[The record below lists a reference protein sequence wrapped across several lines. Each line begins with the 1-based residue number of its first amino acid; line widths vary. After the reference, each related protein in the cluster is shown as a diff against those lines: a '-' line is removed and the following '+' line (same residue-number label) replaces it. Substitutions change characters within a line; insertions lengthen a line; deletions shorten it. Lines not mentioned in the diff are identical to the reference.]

1 MLFPDRV
8 LNMDFFQLEWLQFV
22 FKMLMAFILAL
33 PIGWNRERH
42 TRTMGIRTFPL
53 VALGSTAYVLISLAV
68 LRGELDAQA
77 RIIQGLIT
85 GIGFVGGGAI
95 LKDPAGSVRGTAT
108 AVSVWTTGA
117 LGIAVAYGRFDIV
130 IIISL
135 VNYLT
140 LRIMT
145 DVKNNIHKEG

>member
-1 MLFPDRV
+1 
-8 LNMDFFQLEWLQFV
+8 MDFFQLEWLQFV
-22 FKMLMAFILAL
+22 FKMLVAFILAL

-68 LRGELDAQA
+68 LRDDLDAQA

-95 LKDPAGSVRGTAT
+95 LKDSAGSVHGTAT

-117 LGIAVAYGRFDIV
+117 LGIAVAYGRFDIA

-145 DVKNNIHKEG
+145 DVKNNIDKAD

>member
-1 MLFPDRV
+1 M
-8 LNMDFFQLEWLQFV
+8 MEFFQLQWLQFAL
-22 FKMLMAFILAL
+22 KMLVAFILAL

-42 TRTMGIRTFPL
+42 TRIMGLRTFPL
-53 VALGSTAYVLISLAV
+53 VALGSTAYVLISLTV
-68 LRGELDAQA
+68 LRENQEAQA

-95 LKDPAGSVRGTAT
+95 LKDPAGSVQGTAT

-117 LGIAVAYGRFDIV
+117 LGIAVAYGRFDIAL
-130 IIISL
+130 IISL

-140 LRIMT
+140 LRFMT
-145 DVKNNIHKEG
+145 VVKNNINKNE

>member
-1 MLFPDRV
+1 
-8 LNMDFFQLEWLQFV
+8 MDYFQLEWLQFV
-22 FKMLMAFILAL
+22 FKMLVAFILAL

-53 VALGSTAYVLISLAV
+53 VALGSTAYVLISLVV
-68 LRGELDAQA
+68 LRDDLDAQA

-117 LGIAVAYGRFDIV
+117 LGIAVAYGRFDIA

-145 DVKNNIHKEG
+145 DVKNNMHKED

>member
-1 MLFPDRV
+1 
-8 LNMDFFQLEWLQFV
+8 MDFYQVEWLQFSL
-22 FKMLMAFILAL
+22 KMLAAFLLAL
-33 PIGWNRERH
+33 PIGWNREQQ
-42 TRTMGIRTFPL
+42 TRIMGLRTFPL

-68 LRGELDAQA
+68 LTEETESQA

-95 LKDPAGSVRGTAT
+95 LKDPAGSVQGTAT
-108 AVSVWTTGA
+108 AVSVWNTGA
-117 LGIAVAYGRFDIV
+117 LGIAVAYGRFDIA

-140 LRIMT
+140 LRFLT
-145 DVKNNIHKEG
+145 DVKNHINNGEKQ

>member
-1 MLFPDRV
+1 
-8 LNMDFFQLEWLQFV
+8 
-22 FKMLMAFILAL
+22 
-33 PIGWNRERH
+33 
-42 TRTMGIRTFPL
+42 
-53 VALGSTAYVLISLAV
+53 VLISLAV
-68 LRGELDAQA
+68 LTEETESQA

-95 LKDPAGSVRGTAT
+95 LKDPAGSVQGTAT

-117 LGIAVAYGRFDIV
+117 LGIAVAYGRFDIA

-140 LRIMT
+140 LRFLT
-145 DVKNNIHKEG
+145 DVKNHINNGEKQ

>member
-1 MLFPDRV
+1 
-8 LNMDFFQLEWLQFV
+8 MDFYQVEWLQFSL
-22 FKMLMAFILAL
+22 KMLAAFLLAL
-33 PIGWNRERH
+33 PIGWNREQQ
-42 TRTMGIRTFPL
+42 TRIMGLRTFPL

-68 LRGELDAQA
+68 LTEETESQA

-95 LKDPAGSVRGTAT
+95 LKDPAGSVQGTAT

-117 LGIAVAYGRFDIV
+117 LGIAVAYGRFDIA

-140 LRIMT
+140 LRFLT
-145 DVKNNIHKEG
+145 DVKNHINNGEMQ

>member
-1 MLFPDRV
+1 MLFLDRV
-8 LNMDFFQLEWLQFV
+8 LNMDFLQLEWLQFV
-22 FKMLMAFILAL
+22 LKMLVAFILAL

-68 LRGELDAQA
+68 LRGDLDAQA

-95 LKDPAGSVRGTAT
+95 LKDPAGSVHGTAT

-117 LGIAVAYGRFDIV
+117 LGIAVAYGRFDIA

-145 DVKNNIHKEG
+145 DVKNNIH

>member
-1 MLFPDRV
+1 
-8 LNMDFFQLEWLQFV
+8 MDFFQLEWLQFI
-22 FKMLMAFILAL
+22 FKMLVAFILAL

-68 LRGELDAQA
+68 LRDDLDAQA

-95 LKDPAGSVRGTAT
+95 LKDSAGSVHGTAT

-117 LGIAVAYGRFDIV
+117 LGIAVAYGRFDIA

-145 DVKNNIHKEG
+145 DVKNNIDKAD

>member
-1 MLFPDRV
+1 
-8 LNMDFFQLEWLQFV
+8 MDFYQVEWLQFSL
-22 FKMLMAFILAL
+22 KMLAAFLLAL
-33 PIGWNRERH
+33 PIGWNREQQ
-42 TRTMGIRTFPL
+42 TRIMGLRTFPL

-68 LRGELDAQA
+68 LTEETESQA

-95 LKDPAGSVRGTAT
+95 LKDPAGSVQGTAT

-117 LGIAVAYGRFDIV
+117 LGIAVAYGRFDIA

-140 LRIMT
+140 LRFLT
-145 DVKNNIHKEG
+145 DVKNHINNGEKQ